1 MKLKLCLEEL
11 FMSNLLE
18 RKSVIKVKEYLEYID
33 SSIKLIVLDET
44 GRTAKDAANSLN
56 KEVGSI
62 VKSLLFKNIETKDFY
77 LCLVS
82 GDKYADT
89 NKISEL
95 VNKNIEKT
103 NAEECKEFT
112 GFSIGGVSPVAHD
125 NIPTKIFND
134 ENLSRYEIVYAAA
147 GHPHIVFAI
156 SYNKLC
162 EITKAKIANITS

>member
-1 MKLKLCLEEL
+1 MSKLLG
-11 FMSNLLE
+11 

-33 SSIKLIVLDET
+33 NSIKLIVLDET
-44 GRTAKDAANSLN
+44 ARTAKDAANSLN
-56 KEVGSI
+56 KEVGAI
-62 VKSLLFKNIETKDFY
+62 VKSLLFKTKETNDYY

-95 VNKNIEKT
+95 VNKKIEKA
-103 NAEECKEFT
+103 NADECKEFT

-125 NIPTKIFND
+125 NIPTQILID
-134 ENLSRYEIVYAAA
+134 ENLNRYEMIYAAA
-147 GHPHIVFAI
+147 GHPYVVFGI

-162 EITKAKIANITS
+162 EITNGKITNITS

>member
-1 MKLKLCLEEL
+1 MSKLLG
-11 FMSNLLE
+11 

-33 SSIKLIVLDET
+33 NSIKLIVLDET
-44 GRTAKDAANSLN
+44 ARTAKDAASSLN
-56 KEVGSI
+56 KEVGAI
-62 VKSLLFKNIETKDFY
+62 VKSLLFKTKEKNDYY

-95 VNKNIEKT
+95 VNKKIEKA
-103 NAEECKEFT
+103 NADECKEFT

-125 NIPTKIFND
+125 NIPTQILID
-134 ENLSRYEIVYAAA
+134 ENLNRYEMIYAAA
-147 GHPHIVFAI
+147 GHPYVVFGI

-162 EITKAKIANITS
+162 EITNGKITNITS